1 MAKKRRIYDITNVL
15 EGVNLIEKIE
25 KNLYV
30 WRGRS
35 NDDEQENARLD
46 DMQMEKKELKDEEAQ
61 LDKWD
66 TSSDFQPSSW
76 ISMWICAQFEIF

>member
-46 DMQMEKKELKDEEAQ
+46 DMKLERKELKDEEAQ
-61 LDKWD
+61 LDK
-66 TSSDFQPSSW
+66 
-76 ISMWICAQFEIF
+76 

>member
-61 LDKWD
+61 LDK
-66 TSSDFQPSSW
+66 
-76 ISMWICAQFEIF
+76 